1 MSSHRDGGRDFSQCL
16 QFFLVIFFFFF
27 FSGTCPDDE
36 IDLEEYRV
44 F

>member
-27 FSGTCPDDE
+27 SGTCPDDE